1 MALWSN
7 TYHQA
12 MAESAYQLNQSL
24 AIDLRLLPADLEASQ
39 AHAKMLGQQGI
50 IAKEEAEALV
60 ASLGD
65 MQKEYAQGKLTID
78 PASEDIHS
86 FIESELTKR
95 LGDIGKKVHTG
106 RSRNDQVATAM
117 KIYARTAADELLDQ
131 LDQVVE
137 AFCQE
142 AGQHLETIMPGY
154 THLQRAQAVTY
165 GHYLMAYV
173 EMFMRDYER
182 LMDAQKRINH
192 SMPLGAGALATT
204 TFPLDRQLTTELL
217 AFDAYAGNSI
227 DAVSDRDY
235 SIELLSALAL
245 ISMHL
250 SRYSE
255 EMILWASQ
263 EFQLI
268 VVDDRF
274 STGSSIMP
282 QKKNLDIHE
291 LMRGKAGRV
300 YGDLMAVLTIMKGI
314 PLAYDK
320 DLQEEKERLF
330 DAIDTVQ
337 ALLNLLPAI
346 LDATHPQVE
355 NMYQAAGKGY
365 LNATDCADYLSA
377 KGLPFRDAYRQVG
390 DILKYCHETDKT
402 LEELSLEEYQSFN
415 DLFEA
420 DIYQAI
426 DLKHG
431 VYARQVAGGPAPD
444 QVKEHIAQVK
454 ERLKNYQNKRKEG
467 KNEKCHWWRNWVI
480 AF

>member
-7 TYHQA
+7 TYHQT

-65 MQKEYAQGKLTID
+65 MQKEYAQGELTID
-78 PASEDIHS
+78 PNSEDIHS

-227 DAVSDRDY
+227 DAVYDRDY
-235 SIELLSALAL
+235 SI
-245 ISMHL
+245 
-250 SRYSE
+250 
-255 EMILWASQ
+255 
-263 EFQLI
+263 
-268 VVDDRF
+268 
-274 STGSSIMP
+274 
-282 QKKNLDIHE
+282 
-291 LMRGKAGRV
+291 
-300 YGDLMAVLTIMKGI
+300 
-314 PLAYDK
+314 
-320 DLQEEKERLF
+320 
-330 DAIDTVQ
+330 
-337 ALLNLLPAI
+337 
-346 LDATHPQVE
+346 
-355 NMYQAAGKGY
+355 
-365 LNATDCADYLSA
+365 
-377 KGLPFRDAYRQVG
+377 
-390 DILKYCHETDKT
+390 
-402 LEELSLEEYQSFN
+402 
-415 DLFEA
+415 
-420 DIYQAI
+420 
-426 DLKHG
+426 
-431 VYARQVAGGPAPD
+431 
-444 QVKEHIAQVK
+444 
-454 ERLKNYQNKRKEG
+454 
-467 KNEKCHWWRNWVI
+467 
-480 AF
+480 